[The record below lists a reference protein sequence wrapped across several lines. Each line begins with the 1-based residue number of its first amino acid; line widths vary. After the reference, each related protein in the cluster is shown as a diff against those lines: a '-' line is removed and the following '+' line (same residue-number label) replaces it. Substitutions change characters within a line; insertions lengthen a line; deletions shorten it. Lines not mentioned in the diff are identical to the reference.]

1 MATIQ
6 GVQEKIDTKVR
17 TLELLEKDTSGSY
30 ERNKKSEV
38 IIQKKLRETFRR
50 NQRYKDGNSRGD
62 DRKRKHQRRN

>member
-17 TLELLEKDTSGSY
+17 TLELLEKDTPGSY
-30 ERNKKSEV
+30 ERNKKSEL

>member
-1 MATIQ
+1 MATTQ
-6 GVQEKIDTKVR
+6 GVQKKIDTKVR
-17 TLELLEKDTSGSY
+17 TLELLEKDTPRSY
-30 ERNKKSEV
+30 ERNKESEL